1 MTRRLSIRRG
11 VTIAALTFAWCA
23 LWGEVSAANLLSG
36 VTLAIIVSAA
46 GVGTPGRGRIRLRP
60 LLRFAGL
67 VMVDLVTSTISV
79 AREVLTPTD
88 RTDEAVIA
96 VQAPADTR
104 THFLLLVVAVTLT
117 PGTAVVDADP
127 DTGTLYLHL
136 LHADRRDATARHV
149 RELADLACQALPTM
163 PLARSGA

>member
-1 MTRRLSIRRG
+1 MMGFVTVRRV
-11 VTIAALTFAWCA
+11 VTIAALTSAWCA
-23 LWGEVSAANLLSG
+23 LWGELSVANVVSGAA
-36 VTLAIIVSAA
+36 VAVVVSIA
-46 GVGTPGRGRIRLRP
+46 GVGTPGRGRIRFLP
-60 LLRFAGL
+60 LLRFVGL

-79 AREVLTPTD
+79 AQEVLTPTD

-96 VQAPADTR
+96 VQTPSESR
-104 THFLLLVVAVTLT
+104 THFLLLVVSVTLT

-149 RELADLACQALPTM
+149 SELAELACQALPTT
-163 PLARSGA
+163 PPARSVA